1 MADPI
6 LGKACRLVPRDMAF
20 ASRASGGQKGVAWL
34 PTLCIQT

>member
-1 MADPI
+1 VAGSV

-34 PTLCIQT
+34 PTFRMQM